1 MKFLTRQEELIL
13 LTVFRL
19 KDNAYIVKIRE
30 HLVDHT
36 GKDWS
41 IGAVYVP
48 MDRLRRLGLLNTV
61 IGEPTAKRGGKAI
74 KYYGLTEKGVNA
86 LEEIKKVQDVMWEEF
101 NDYAVEKKR

>member
-13 LTVFRL
+13 LTIFRL

-30 HLVDHT
+30 HLMNHT

-48 MDRLRRLGLLNTV
+48 MDRLRKLGMLDTV

-74 KYYGLTEKGVNA
+74 KYYRLTNKGVKS

-101 NDYAVEKKR
+101 NDYAVENNR